1 MIKNSFLRSKM
12 KCSITNKSLNTIE
25 EEFWARNKKD
35 DTLKILM
42 TNEEL
47 EFLERH
53 IAFKMN

>member
-1 MIKNSFLRSKM
+1 M